1 MNFKF
6 GNLTLICFSLLFIFS
21 SGALPLFEGN
31 HSHLL
36 RSIAYFEGS
45 KLSNDWLANQTDPI
59 PVFTFI
65 NSFLIKTFSP
75 KITYL
80 FHAILGLILI
90 NSCFFICK
98 NFLNKKNSIT
108 ILAIWFFIFFIIF
121 HEKTFFSGVAGQSVY
136 NKTYQPSTFGVL
148 LILSLCLFIYD
159 KIIISIII
167 ASLSA
172 IIHPTYLIQSIFL
185 ISGYCIY
192 LLYIKNYKNLLI
204 AILVA
209 LILLTP
215 LLLYLILNF
224 ISLDPNISKLGQDIM
239 AEQRIPHH
247 AKITYWFS
255 YKDIQSLIIIILALF
270 LIHKEKNIFIPL
282 TVVCAL
288 SLIFTL
294 IHYLTDSNFFG
305 LLFPWRSSVYLNP
318 ISILII
324 LSIILNKLVQKY
336 SIIIEN
342 YSKVVFSICSLLI
355 LALTIPGVKEIYSL
369 NELKNK
375 KFSLALMLSKE
386 KYIHRLLIPINQNHM
401 RMNSGIPIFV
411 DWKSTPY
418 KNEEII
424 NWYERIRLA
433 NNFYLSSTF
442 KERYDI
448 FNQIT
453 KLENISHFVV
463 KKQNQN
469 LFINCKKILEHKD
482 LILYSSDPCMIN

>member
-1 MNFKF
+1 M
-6 GNLTLICFSLLFIFS
+6 
-21 SGALPLFEGN
+21 
-31 HSHLL
+31 
-36 RSIAYFEGS
+36 
-45 KLSNDWLANQTDPI
+45 
-59 PVFTFI
+59 
-65 NSFLIKTFSP
+65 
-75 KITYL
+75 
-80 FHAILGLILI
+80 
-90 NSCFFICK
+90 
-98 NFLNKKNSIT
+98 
-108 ILAIWFFIFFIIF
+108 F

-148 LILSLCLFIYD
+148 VILSLSLFIYD

-294 IHYLTDSNFFG
+294 IHYLTD
-305 LLFPWRSSVYLNP
+305 
-318 ISILII
+318 II
-324 LSIILNKLVQKY
+324 PM
-336 SIIIEN
+336 
-342 YSKVVFSICSLLI
+342 
-355 LALTIPGVKEIYSL
+355 AL
-369 NELKNK
+369 
-375 KFSLALMLSKE
+375 
-386 KYIHRLLIPINQNHM
+386 
-401 RMNSGIPIFV
+401 
-411 DWKSTPY
+411 
-418 KNEEII
+418 
-424 NWYERIRLA
+424 
-433 NNFYLSSTF
+433 
-442 KERYDI
+442 
-448 FNQIT
+448 
-453 KLENISHFVV
+453 
-463 KKQNQN
+463 
-469 LFINCKKILEHKD
+469 
-482 LILYSSDPCMIN
+482 